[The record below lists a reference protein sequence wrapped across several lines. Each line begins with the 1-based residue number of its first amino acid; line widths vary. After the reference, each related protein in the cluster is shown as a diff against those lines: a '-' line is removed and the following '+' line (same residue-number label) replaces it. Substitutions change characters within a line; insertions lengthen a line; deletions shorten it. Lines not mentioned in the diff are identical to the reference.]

1 MIRSMT
7 GFGRCQET
15 VAGKDITV
23 EIKSV
28 NHRYF
33 ELTSK
38 VSRGYGFLEEKLKN
52 FIQSLVSRGKID
64 VYVSI
69 VSVEDSAVVVEL
81 NKTLAESYIKALRQS
96 AEEYS
101 EQYGVR
107 DDISVSSIARYTD
120 IFTVRRA
127 VEDEDEVWEAVK
139 SVVQKAV
146 DSFIEMRERE
156 GQKLREDV
164 EGRLDTIL
172 KAVEV
177 VESKSPETLAQ
188 YRERLRAK
196 IEELLQDTKVD
207 EQRLLTECAI
217 FGDRIAVDEETVR
230 LRSHI
235 DQFRTILESD
245 EPVGR
250 KLDFLVQEIN
260 RETNTIGSKAQNT
273 DIAHTVVEVK
283 AEIEKIRE
291 QIQNI
296 E

>member
-33 ELTSK
+33 EFSSK
-38 VSRGYGFLEEKLKN
+38 ISRGYGFLEDKLKN
-52 FIQSLVSRGKID
+52 FVQSLVSRGKID
-64 VYVSI
+64 IYVSI
-69 VSVEDSAVVVEL
+69 VSVEDDAVVVEL
-81 NKTLAESYIKALRQS
+81 NKSLAEGYIKALREM
-96 AEEYS
+96 ADCYA
-101 EQYGVR
+101 EQYGMR
-107 DDISVSSIARYTD
+107 EDISVSSIARYPD

-127 VEDEDEVWEAVK
+127 VEDEDAVWEAVK
-139 SVVQKAV
+139 TVVQKAV
-146 DSFIEMRERE
+146 DSFIKMRERE

-172 KAVEV
+172 DSVRIVE
-177 VESKSPETLAQ
+177 EKSPETLNN

-196 IEELLQDTKVD
+196 VEELLGDTKID
-207 EQRLLTECAI
+207 EQRLLTEVAV

-235 DQFRTILESD
+235 SQFHSILESD

-273 DIAHTVVEVK
+273 DIAYVVVGVK

>member
-1 MIRSMT
+1 MT
-7 GFGRCQET
+7 GYGRCQDT

-33 ELTSK
+33 EFSAK
-38 VSRGYGFLEEKLKN
+38 VTRGYGFIEDKVKALV
-52 FIQSLVSRGKID
+52 QSMVSRGKID
-64 VYVSI
+64 VYISI
-69 VSVEDSAVVVEL
+69 QSVDDGAVVVEL
-81 NKTLAESYIKALRQS
+81 NGSLADGYVAALRELAERCDLRN
-96 AEEYS
+96 
-101 EQYGVR
+101 
-107 DDISVSSIARYTD
+107 DISVATVSRYSD
-120 IFTVRRA
+120 IFNVRRA
-127 VEDEDEVWEAVK
+127 PEDEEAIWEAVK
-139 SVVQKAV
+139 SVLLRAI
-146 DSFIEMRERE
+146 DSFISMRETE
-156 GQKLREDV
+156 GQKLLADV
-164 EGRLDTIL
+164 ESRLDSIL
-172 KAVEV
+172 CAVAEV
-177 VESKSPETLAQ
+177 EARSPETLAA
-188 YRERLRAK
+188 YRERLRQK
-196 IEELLQDTKVD
+196 IEELLGDAKVD

-217 FGDRIAVDEETVR
+217 FADRIAVDEETVR

-235 DQFRTILESD
+235 DQFRAILRSD

-273 DIAHTVVEVK
+273 DVAHIVVSVK